1 MKDII
6 KHLQENSGEKE
17 GALIDSK
24 LIYQVFPIN
33 SYLISE
39 DDENQRGG
47 LFAAKIL
54 YKFNNAHVSEGTF
67 LIKKESDERFLLYIK
82 SSQKTKTQKFLI
94 KKTNTKFYVSDK
106 LGNPLEKGPSKEFQ
120 SIESLVFYLQQN
132 EIKAK
137 GNLSIKLTEPYA
149 GTYDLPSEQLAVSR
163 NSSIHDN
170 GYFSASGSG
179 SNGEYK
185 PDTSVWGN
193 HNEFQYDLDTGH
205 HSVDLGEGSGT
216 SPLAR
221 KPSVYEGF
229 GDGGGGGGEPAK
241 IRAARRA
248 ARRVAKKTRG
258 DHAYENV
265 PPSVLGQSNDNQYA
279 AAEGSST
286 YGRPST
292 LVGQPAAGQ
301 SQESFNGF
309 GDGGGGSEA

>member
-1 MKDII
+1 LAPEGTRGIRVSENPYASLDRTLPNIEAVPIYFRHEEEDKLKILLGQVEIGWFGVKLSNPAQTHPSDPTKKIPLHFSIHICAMKRKSTEKFTKSYKLSIDEGSKEITVTRKIEAKGGTQRESVKSFNINSTEMKDII

-106 LGNPLEKGPSKEFQ
+106 LENPLEKGPSKEFQ

-179 SNGEYK
+179 SNG
-185 PDTSVWGN
+185 
-193 HNEFQYDLDTGH
+193 
-205 HSVDLGEGSGT
+205 
-216 SPLAR
+216 
-221 KPSVYEGF
+221 
-229 GDGGGGGGEPAK
+229 
-241 IRAARRA
+241 
-248 ARRVAKKTRG
+248 
-258 DHAYENV
+258 
-265 PPSVLGQSNDNQYA
+265 
-279 AAEGSST
+279 
-286 YGRPST
+286 
-292 LVGQPAAGQ
+292 
-301 SQESFNGF
+301 
-309 GDGGGGSEA
+309 